1 MMNKMMNKM
10 KEENDR
16 IRAEDLKNAEEEA
29 EKERVRIEKET
40 ALKEKI
46 ERERLAFHTL
56 RKRHEDIHQ
65 RSLLD
70 YASTHAYEQ
79 VIIIITDGPSV
90 RIVMATTNWI
100 ATPKSPSSFEPLTS
114 ILKPGE
120 PVPVVCAWRVSRT
133 PPLKKKRM
141 KIRLIKR
148 NLKSFF
154 IIQSFASEPLGSG
167 MVSSPLASSF
177 AKCIT

>member
-1 MMNKMMNKM
+1 MSGVLNPHTHFQPPSLIDERPKDAPLPPAEQRRLHNLKM

-79 VIIIITDGPSV
+79 VIIIIT
-90 RIVMATTNWI
+90 ITI
-100 ATPKSPSSFEPLTS
+100 AT
-114 ILKPGE
+114 
-120 PVPVVCAWRVSRT
+120 
-133 PPLKKKRM
+133 
-141 KIRLIKR
+141 
-148 NLKSFF
+148 NF
-154 IIQSFASEPLGSG
+154 IIIIIIILSLSL
-167 MVSSPLASSF
+167 LAYSTTY
-177 AKCIT
+177 ANE